1 MEIKNMK
8 KDKKEIERSIN
19 DLTSNNVLRHC
30 GMAITLIKFSEIKKG
45 DIISIPVDDK
55 HNVFWGK
62 YTAQHKPYF
71 SLDLPE
77 GTTEVSVK
85 RNQ

>member
-1 MEIKNMK
+1 MK
-8 KDKKEIERSIN
+8 KDKEGIERSIN
-19 DLTSNNVLRHC
+19 DLNSDNILRHY

-45 DIISIPVDDK
+45 DIISIPVNDK

-62 YTAQHKPYF
+62 YTAQQNPYL

-85 RNQ
+85 RN